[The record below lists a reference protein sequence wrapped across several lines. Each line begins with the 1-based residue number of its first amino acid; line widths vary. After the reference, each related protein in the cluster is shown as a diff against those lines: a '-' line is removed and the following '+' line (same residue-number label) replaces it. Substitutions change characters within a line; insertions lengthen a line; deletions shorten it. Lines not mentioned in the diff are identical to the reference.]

1 MDLEDGS
8 HKTQIFGVFD
18 GHGGAEVAQYSS
30 QHLPGFMR
38 QLTEY
43 KEGDIE
49 KALIQA
55 FVSFDRH
62 LLDEEVV
69 ETLKILAGQDNDTDD
84 EKTKRDEAAQLREE
98 ANMDIQDLV
107 AKYEREHPNSIP
119 AHLKKGLNALS
130 PMIRKKKDEA
140 GPSSSGQSSSGSSS
154 SAEVSSSKQEET
166 PATKNGQHSKEE
178 EKNGKGTENGSA
190 EIKEEN
196 EAEGD
201 ISVKEDELKAD
212 APQEAKKIDKGKK
225 LVKKVIPPPSFEE
238 PEEIEQ
244 SYEEFLKNGDS
255 EEDDED
261 ESGPDFVP
269 GKLNYDLDD
278 DDDDDSEDLEE
289 EEEDSDSDEDSEEDS
304 DDDEDEEDGMFATRT
319 EGEFEEPGKDS
330 GCTAVLAVLRGD
342 DLFVANAG
350 DSRCV
355 VSQKGKAIDMSIDHK
370 PEDEREQTR
379 IEAAGGQVTPDGR
392 VNGGLNLS
400 RALGDHTYKTNDKLP
415 LEEQMISPLPDVK
428 KIHIDADFEFMVLA
442 CDGIWYVFLMIII
455 ISILIVVFFLTGTQ

>member
-8 HKTQIFGVFD
+8 HKTHIFGVFD
-18 GHGGAEVAQYSS
+18 GHGGAEVAQYAS
-30 QHLPGFMR
+30 QHLAGFMR

-55 FVSFDRH
+55 FVSFDKH

-69 ETLKILAGQDNDTDD
+69 ETLKILAGHDNDTDD

-98 ANMDIQDLV
+98 ANMDIRDLV
-107 AKYEREHPNSIP
+107 AKYEKEHPNSIP
-119 AHLKKGLNALS
+119 LHLKKGLNALS

-140 GPSSSGQSSSGSSS
+140 GPSSSGQSSSRSSS
-154 SAEVSSSKQEET
+154 SAEVSSSKQEEIESQEGT
-166 PATKNGQHSKEE
+166 PAKTNGQHSKEQE
-178 EKNGKGTENGSA
+178 EKNGKNAENGSV

-196 EAEGD
+196 EADVGD
-201 ISVKEDELKAD
+201 VPVKEDELKAE

-238 PEEIEQ
+238 PEEVEH

-255 EEDDED
+255 EEDDD

-278 DDDDDSEDLEE
+278 DDDSEEMEDDDDD
-289 EEEDSDSDEDSEEDS
+289 EEEDSDSDEDEEDS
-304 DDDEDEEDGMFATRT
+304 DEDEEDGMFATRT

-330 GCTAVLAVLRGD
+330 GCTAVLAVFRGD

-400 RALGDHTYKTNDKLP
+400 RALGDHTYKNNDKLP

-428 KIHIDADFEFMVLA
+428 KLHIDADSEFMVLA
-442 CDGIWYVFLMIII
+442 CDGIWYVLFKIML
-455 ISILIVVFFLTGTQ
+455 ISI